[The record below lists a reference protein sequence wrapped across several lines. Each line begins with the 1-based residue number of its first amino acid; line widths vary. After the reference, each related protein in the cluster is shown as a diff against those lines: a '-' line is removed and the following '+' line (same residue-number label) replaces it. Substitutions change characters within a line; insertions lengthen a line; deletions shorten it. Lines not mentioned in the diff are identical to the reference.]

1 MNLRRLVQ
9 IAPLLLLIAACSK
22 NPLPL
27 TQPEKQT
34 MTELTASLKTRCVGR
49 YLIDMPSDAL
59 STGSATIQ
67 GVTFEATSM
76 TNETFEQEMTARETE
91 LKSKVNRHGY
101 RVLYDY
107 GQISNTPHSRY
118 FVALRDVDDTADLS
132 RAIEA
137 YKWDAGYQLK
147 LRIEASD
154 WVHSEYKKKVQG
166 TPYAVPDMSLNDV
179 PEKTNLVMDL
189 IRKVRGRADDEIPAE
204 PGVCFLGGFLPRKAA
219 NGEDISVLFAM
230 KDRTDAFF
238 TLQTNTDLRELPRDT
253 LLNRLPDIR
262 SKIKDPNANGRII
275 RSGTVQVG
283 GIKAEELLLSGT
295 TTARIAGHVFTLEAN
310 TATSGSMT
318 PYLVLDM
325 GNGSINT
332 FARNGIQKA
341 SLTDGEAIALWD
353 TVSRTLRPRP
363 NGF

>member
-1 MNLRRLVQ
+1 
-9 IAPLLLLIAACSK
+9 
-22 NPLPL
+22 
-27 TQPEKQT
+27 
-34 MTELTASLKTRCVGR
+34 
-49 YLIDMPSDAL
+49 MPSDAL

-67 GVTFEATSM
+67 GVTFEAIPMART
-76 TNETFEQEMTARETE
+76 EFEERLAARETE
-91 LKSKVNRHGY
+91 LLATKSRDGY
-101 RVLYDY
+101 QFMYDR
-107 GQISNTPHSRY
+107 GEVRGVPNSKY
-118 FVALRDVDDTADLS
+118 FVTLGNSNADSDLG
-132 RAIEA
+132 RVIEA
-137 YKWDAGYQLK
+137 YKWDGGYQVK
-147 LRIEASD
+147 LEIKATDSI
-154 WVHSEYKKKVQG
+154 HSEFEKRVKG
-166 TPYAVPDMSLNDV
+166 TPYESKDWKVNDV

-219 NGEDISVLFAM
+219 NDEDISVLFAM

-275 RSGTVQVG
+275 QSGTVQVG